1 WSCSGVNSCFTTRH
15 PDQRATCRCTLG
27 PLLLPGQRGQTCE
40 CSSTR
45 PFHTTLL
52 GDFVLL
58 CCIGDQT

>member
-27 PLLLPGQRGQTCE
+27 PLLLSGQHGQTCE
-40 CSSTR
+40 WR
-45 PFHTTLL
+45 DDWEPP
-52 GDFVLL
+52 DFVLL